1 MNIVSPLFTFD
12 MNGSVFSCD
21 PSEGV
26 IFLSL
31 NPAYKPVTRLFAE
44 LACKL

>member
-1 MNIVSPLFTFD
+1 
-12 MNGSVFSCD
+12 MNGDVFSSD

-31 NPAYKPVTRLFAE
+31 NPAYKPVTRLFADWVRSDHWLGKVE
-44 LACKL
+44 